1 MAGSGNGHRI
11 IVKCITA
18 AFVVVVTSFGA
29 GSILVILQLVIMAK
43 LCRHVT
49 GVDVTAIVAGEDRVT
64 VRLTSGRND
73 LFGVVMARLG
83 DGLRFGMADISL
95 AGTGLYA
102 SFGAGGF
109 LCHLPVVPIV
119 VQRRYY
125 LLLNQRGMAD
135 FTFLALGQAGLRAG
149 CRLRGNNNGGMF
161 RLGDGLL
168 FGMPSISLAGVSLNA
183 VLGAGCRSGHLA
195 LVPIVAKYLRFTL
208 FGFPAFFTLTGL
220 YAGFRTGSFLRC
232 CPLPPR
238 MALGRNGAASPD
250 GGSAIL
256 TIKVAGIALF
266 GAGGFLLVY
275 DNRVDVVVGVHL
287 AHFSVVRMVALH
299 ILQRPPIPL
308 LPNTVPHLF
317 FFVDAGGFGN
327 GRPTVRLVIM
337 AIGSQHTVIW
347 CVAVCLRRP
356 TPITTAGVAL
366 FRHRGVCRKAADRN
380 AGTQTQQQA
389 QTCRKF
395 PSSASHRVKPPLFP

>member
-1 MAGSGNGHRI
+1 MAG
-11 IVKCITA
+11 
-18 AFVVVVTSFGA
+18 
-29 GSILVILQLVIMAK
+29 
-43 LCRHVT
+43 
-49 GVDVTAIVAGEDRVT
+49 
-64 VRLTSGRND
+64 
-73 LFGVVMARLG
+73 
-83 DGLRFGMADISL
+83 ISL

-102 SFGAGGF
+102 RLGAGGF
-109 LCHLPVVPIV
+109 LCHLPVVPV
-119 VQRRYY
+119 VVKRRNFF
-125 LLLNQRGMAD
+125 LLNQRGTAD

-168 FGMPSISLAGVSLNA
+168 FGMAGISLAGVSPDT

-208 FGFPAFFTLTGL
+208 FGFPAFSALMGL

-232 CPLPPR
+232 FPLPPR

-250 GGSAIL
+250 GGTAIL

-299 ILQRPPIPL
+299 MLPKQRVPL
-308 LPNTVPHLF
+308 LPDTVPHPS

-327 GRPTVRLVIM
+327 GRPTVRIVIM
-337 AIGSQHTVIW
+337 AIGIQHTAIW
-347 CVAVCLRRP
+347 CVAVWRRRIS
-356 TPITTAGVAL
+356 TATAGVAFL

>member
-1 MAGSGNGHRI
+1 
-11 IVKCITA
+11 
-18 AFVVVVTSFGA
+18 
-29 GSILVILQLVIMAK
+29 
-43 LCRHVT
+43 
-49 GVDVTAIVAGEDRVT
+49 
-64 VRLTSGRND
+64 
-73 LFGVVMARLG
+73 
-83 DGLRFGMADISL
+83 
-95 AGTGLYA
+95 
-102 SFGAGGF
+102 
-109 LCHLPVVPIV
+109 
-119 VQRRYY
+119 
-125 LLLNQRGMAD
+125 
-135 FTFLALGQAGLRAG
+135 
-149 CRLRGNNNGGMF
+149 MF

-168 FGMPSISLAGVSLNA
+168 FGMAGISLAGVGLNA
-183 VLGAGCRSGHLA
+183 VLGAGCRSGHHA
-195 LVPIVAKYLRFTL
+195 IVPIVAQYLRFTL
-208 FGFPAFFTLTGL
+208 FGFPAFSALMGL

-232 CPLPPR
+232 FPLPPL
-238 MALGRNGAASPD
+238 MALGRNGAASLD

-256 TIKVAGIALF
+256 TIKIAGIALF

-275 DNRVDVVVGVHL
+275 GNRVDVVVGVHL
-287 AHFSVVRMVALH
+287 AHFSVVLMVALH
-299 ILQRPPIPL
+299 ILPRPPIPL
-308 LPNTVPHLF
+308 LPDTVPHLF

-347 CVAVCLRRP
+347 CVAGCLRRP

>member
-1 MAGSGNGHRI
+1 M
-11 IVKCITA
+11 
-18 AFVVVVTSFGA
+18 
-29 GSILVILQLVIMAK
+29 ILQLVIMAK

-83 DGLRFGMADISL
+83 DGLRFGMAGISL

-109 LCHLPVVPIV
+109 LCHLPVVPV
-119 VQRRYY
+119 
-125 LLLNQRGMAD
+125 
-135 FTFLALGQAGLRAG
+135 
-149 CRLRGNNNGGMF
+149 
-161 RLGDGLL
+161 
-168 FGMPSISLAGVSLNA
+168 
-183 VLGAGCRSGHLA
+183 
-195 LVPIVAKYLRFTL
+195 VAKYLRFTL
-208 FGFPAFFTLTGL
+208 FGFPAFSALMGL

-232 CPLPPR
+232 FPLPPR

-308 LPNTVPHLF
+308 LPDTVPHLF

-395 PSSASHRVKPPLFP
+395 PSSASHRVKPPLSP